1 MEADRIYDYL
11 ERISNLIRMDARRSE
26 SFKGL
31 QPVQLEAL
39 HYLASC
45 NRYSNTPLAV
55 AEYLGL
61 TKGTVSQTLAVLE
74 NNGLIVKE
82 SDARDRRV
90 VHVLLTETGRR
101 LLDESIPPRVLRAAL
116 RAIPQDQRPLLE
128 SALAG
133 VLQAMQVANRLKT
146 FGACKSCRHHIVLED
161 ASRRCGLTGE
171 RLFEE
176 DAEMICREHQL
187 PAGD

>member
-1 MEADRIYDYL
+1 METDRIYDYL
-11 ERISNLIRMDARRSE
+11 ERISNLIRMEARRSQ

-55 AEYLGL
+55 SEYLGL
-61 TKGTVSQTLAVLE
+61 TKGTVSQTLAILE
-74 NNGLIVKE
+74 NNGLIAKE

-90 VHVLLTETGRR
+90 VHLLLTEAGRR
-101 LLDESIPPRVLRAAL
+101 LLEESIPPRVLRAAL
-116 RAIPQDQRPLLE
+116 GTFPEERRQLLE
-128 SALAG
+128 SALAD

-146 FGACKSCRHHIVLED
+146 FGACKTCRHHLVLED
-161 ASRRCGLTGE
+161 ATRRCGLTGE
-171 RLFEE
+171 RLFED
-176 DAEMICREHQL
+176 DAERICREHQL
-187 PAGD
+187 PAGV

>member
-1 MEADRIYDYL
+1 MEADRVYDYL

-55 AEYLGL
+55 ADYLGL

-74 NNGLIVKE
+74 SNGLIVKE

-90 VHVLLTETGRR
+90 VHLTLTEAGRR
-101 LLDESIPPRVLRAAL
+101 LLKESIPPPVLRAAL
-116 RAIPQDQRPLLE
+116 RTLPEDQRQVLE
-128 SALAG
+128 SALAN
-133 VLQAMQVANRLKT
+133 VLQAMQVANQLKT
-146 FGACKSCRHHIVLED
+146 FGACKTCRYHLILED
-161 ASRRCGLTGE
+161 ARRRCALTGE
-171 RLFEE
+171 QLFED

-187 PAGD
+187 PVGD